1 MLVSPPPV
9 YRCNMPPRSLQVG
22 ITGGIG
28 SGKTFVS
35 KIFEVLGIDVY
46 YADQR
51 AKWLQQYDPNLKRE
65 IKVAFGNA
73 VYDQQ
78 GCLDRI
84 FLAKEVFSKPEK
96 LSLLNQLV
104 HPKVAEDYTQW
115 VKHRLFKPYT
125 LKEAALLYETGS
137 YRQLD
142 YVINVDAGYNIR
154 LQRVLKRD
162 VHRTNRQVEAIMNKQ
177 LSDEERRRLAD
188 VTINNDGNVLIV
200 PQVVQI
206 HTLLLKMTTDSGK

>member
-1 MLVSPPPV
+1 
-9 YRCNMPPRSLQVG
+9 MPRKSLQVG

-28 SGKTFVS
+28 SGKTFVC
-35 KIFEVLGIDVY
+35 KIFEILGIDVY

-51 AKWLQQYDPNLKRE
+51 AKWLQQNDPNLKRE
-65 IKVAFGNA
+65 IKTAFGNA
-73 VYDQQ
+73 AYDQQ

-84 FLAKEVFSKPEK
+84 FLAKEVFSNLEK

-115 VKHRLFKPYT
+115 VKHRLHKPYT

-142 YVINVDAGYNIR
+142 YVINVDAGRNTR

-162 VHRTNRQVEAIMNKQ
+162 SHRTNRQVEAIMNKQ
-177 LSDEERRRLAD
+177 FSDEKRRRLAD
-188 VTINNDGNVLIV
+188 ITIDNGENVLVV
-200 PQVVQI
+200 PQVAQI
-206 HTLLLKMTTDSGK
+206 HESLLGMATDSSK

>member
-1 MLVSPPPV
+1 MLLK
-9 YRCNMPPRSLQVG
+9 SLQVG

-28 SGKTFVS
+28 SGKTFIC

-51 AKWLQQYDPNLKRE
+51 AKWLQQKDPNLKKE
-65 IKVAFGNA
+65 IKIAFGNA
-73 VYDQQ
+73 AYDQQ

-84 FLAKEVFSKPEK
+84 FLAKEVFSNPKK

-115 VKHRLFKPYT
+115 VKHRLHKPYT

-142 YVINVDAGYNIR
+142 Y
-154 LQRVLKRD
+154 
-162 VHRTNRQVEAIMNKQ
+162 
-177 LSDEERRRLAD
+177 
-188 VTINNDGNVLIV
+188 
-200 PQVVQI
+200 
-206 HTLLLKMTTDSGK
+206 